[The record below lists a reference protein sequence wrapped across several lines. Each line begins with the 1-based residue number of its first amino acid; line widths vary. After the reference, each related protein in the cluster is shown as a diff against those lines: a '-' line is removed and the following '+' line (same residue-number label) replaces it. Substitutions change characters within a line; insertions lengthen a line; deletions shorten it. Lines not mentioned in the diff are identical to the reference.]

1 MNAAPPILSL
11 SGVCHSFGGL
21 RAVDD
26 VSFEVGRGGITSLI
40 GPNGAGKTT
49 VFNII
54 SGVLGAH
61 AGNIQFGDKKIEN
74 APPHRIAALGI
85 GRTFQAPR
93 VFAEMSVLDNVIVGL
108 RLRGE
113 GLLRAILRG
122 RAHARELREARERSE
137 ELLAAFGLLPR
148 ANEMAGRLS
157 FGEQRFLSIARTA
170 ISRPS
175 LILMDE
181 PTVGLDDDGLGKLT
195 DLMRRLVTAYGA
207 TVLLIEHHMETV
219 MSVSQ
224 KVILLVQ
231 GAVVIAGTPEE
242 VRDSRRVVHKY
253 ALACC
258 EQRLDDYYAC

>member
-1 MNAAPPILSL
+1 MNAGAPVLSL

-21 RAVDD
+21 RAVDHAT
-26 VSFEVGRGGITSLI
+26 FEVQPGGITSLI

-61 AGNIQFGDKKIEN
+61 AGKIQFGDKSIEN
-74 APPHRIAALGI
+74 SAPHRVAALGI

-93 VFAEMSVLDNVIVGL
+93 VFPEMSVLDNVMVGL
-108 RLRGE
+108 RLRSE
-113 GLLRAILRG
+113 GLLSAILRG
-122 RAHARELREARERSE
+122 RAHAREVREARERSE

-148 ANEMAGRLS
+148 AHELAGRLS
-157 FGEQRFLSIARTA
+157 FGEQRFLSIARTV
-170 ISRPS
+170 ISKPS

-181 PTVGLDDDGLGKLT
+181 PTVGLDDDGLAKLT
-195 DLMRRLVTAYGA
+195 DLMRRLVSTYGA

-219 MSVSQ
+219 MSISQ
-224 KVILLVQ
+224 QVVLLVQ

-242 VRDSRRVVHKY
+242 VKNSRTMLEAYLGKPG
-253 ALACC
+253 A
-258 EQRLDDYYAC
+258 

>member
-1 MNAAPPILSL
+1 MNAAAPVLSL

-21 RAVDD
+21 RAVDHATFD
-26 VSFEVGRGGITSLI
+26 VRPGGITSLI

-61 AGNIQFGDKKIEN
+61 AGKIQFGGKSIEN
-74 APPHRIAALGI
+74 STPHRVAELGI

-93 VFAEMSVLDNVIVGL
+93 VFPEMSVLDNVMVGL
-108 RLRGE
+108 RLRSE
-113 GLLRAILRG
+113 GLLNAILRG
-122 RAHARELREARERSE
+122 RAHAREVREARERSE

-148 ANEMAGRLS
+148 AHEPAGRLS
-157 FGEQRFLSIARTA
+157 FGEQRFLSIARTVV
-170 ISRPS
+170 SRPS

-181 PTVGLDDDGLGKLT
+181 PTVGLDDDGLAKLN
-195 DLMRRLVTAYGA
+195 DLMRCLVSAYDA

-219 MSVSQ
+219 MSISQ
-224 KVILLVQ
+224 EVVLLVQ

-242 VRDSRRVVHKY
+242 VRNSRAMLEAYLGKQG
-253 ALACC
+253 A
-258 EQRLDDYYAC
+258 